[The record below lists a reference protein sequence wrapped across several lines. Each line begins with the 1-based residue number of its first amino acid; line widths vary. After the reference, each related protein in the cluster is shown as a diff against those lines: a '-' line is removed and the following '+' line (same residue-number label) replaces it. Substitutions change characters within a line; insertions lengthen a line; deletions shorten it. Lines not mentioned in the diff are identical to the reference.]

1 LQTCVSKGK
10 VTQRELS
17 LVLGAET
24 PEDQRREALLAIAK
38 HASEA
43 SADPENSLPP
53 MPTGKTA
60 VIRALW
66 RMVLD
71 GHKDAVTAARA
82 ICELMPACADLEREL
97 EPDASAPAP
106 RKRVRNA
113 IPLASDD
120 DGENDE
126 PMPAPT
132 PAPYRGPR
140 IIGDDDEPSPDPE

>member
-1 LQTCVSKGK
+1 M
-10 VTQRELS
+10 LS
-17 LVLGAET
+17 GRSET
-24 PEDQRREALLAIAK
+24 IAIGTENEEAQRRAALIALAAK
-38 HASEA
+38 ASNAA
-43 SADPENSLPP
+43 SDPENSLPP

-82 ICELMPACADLEREL
+82 ICELMPARADLEREL